1 MGILISVISLIV
13 ILLIIVIV
21 HEWGHFKAA
30 RIFGIRVDEFGFGF
44 PPKIWGKKVG
54 DTEYTVNWIPLGGF
68 VKIFGESREGEGD
81 PDSFVSKPIWQR
93 MVVIMGGV
101 FMNWVLAFVLLTI
114 GFWYGLPQEVTSANI
129 DRARDVS
136 VAITQVSSDSPAE
149 HAGIKMGDSID
160 SISFGDESV
169 NISTVEDVQ
178 NFISKNKGN
187 EIIVNLKR
195 GKEVVEVPVTP
206 ETKMIGDE
214 EKTMIGVGLANIGIV
229 SSAWYQAP
237 LDGLQTTWHTT
248 VVFVSAFYDIIKNLI
263 FTGSAGVDLS
273 GPVGIGVMT
282 YQFSQLGFSYLL
294 QFTAILSLN
303 LFIINALPIPALDG
317 GRFLFLLIEAVK
329 GSPVSK
335 KVETAFQTAGVFV
348 LILLMV
354 LVTIKDIARFF

>member
-1 MGILISVISLIV
+1 MGILISIISLIV

-30 RIFGIRVDEFGFGF
+30 RMFGIRVDEFGFGF

-68 VKIFGESREGEGD
+68 VKIFGESREGEGE

-136 VAITQVSSDSPAE
+136 VAITQVSSGSPAE
-149 HAGIKMGDSID
+149 NAGIKLGDSI
-160 SISFGDESV
+160 SSLSFGEESV
-169 NISTVEDVQ
+169 SVSTIEDVQ
-178 NFISKNKGN
+178 SFISSNKGN
-187 EIIVNLKR
+187 EITVNLKR
-195 GKEVVEVPVTP
+195 GDEELRIPVVP
-206 ETKMIGDE
+206 ETKVVGDE
-214 EKTMIGVGLANIGIV
+214 EKTMIGVGLANLGIV
-229 SSAWYQAP
+229 SSPWYLAP
-237 LDGLQTTWHTT
+237 IDGLKTTWHIT
-248 VVFVSAFYDIIKNLI
+248 VVFIAAFYDIIKNLI

-303 LFIINALPIPALDG
+303 LFILNALPIPALDG
-317 GRFLFLLIEAVK
+317 GRFLFLVIEAIK

-335 KVETAFQTAGVFV
+335 KVEMAFQTAGVV
-348 LILLMV
+348 ILILLMV